1 MDIKLILKE
10 NIKSIDNLENNYIVI
25 NFKGNDINNII
36 INTLRVYLL
45 RYIPIYAFDSKYTQ
59 VFSTSIFNNDMIKLI
74 LNNLPITLMNI
85 DDDINYE
92 DNINKV
98 NDLKNGNFNNND
110 DKSLSMFI
118 SIKNE
123 SKEVMNVT
131 TDDAKFELY
140 NKKKIKSNDLFKRKI
155 LLCYLREGEEIK
167 LSCKSILNIAYND
180 YKWAAVKTP
189 CGFKEILDNEYDLK
203 IESRR
208 QMSEIECIKR
218 ACKIIINKFNE
229 LKTKILNDFEV
240 NKKNNLLEGNI
251 LIENEDDC
259 IGNLISY
266 YLQENKNV
274 LYASYKMTN
283 FLEKNIII

>member
-118 SIKNE
+118 SIKKE

-140 NKKKIKSNDLFKRKI
+140 NKKK
-155 LLCYLREGEEIK
+155 
-167 LSCKSILNIAYND
+167 
-180 YKWAAVKTP
+180 
-189 CGFKEILDNEYDLK
+189 
-203 IESRR
+203 
-208 QMSEIECIKR
+208 
-218 ACKIIINKFNE
+218 
-229 LKTKILNDFEV
+229 
-240 NKKNNLLEGNI
+240 NKK
-251 LIENEDDC
+251 
-259 IGNLISY
+259 
-266 YLQENKNV
+266 
-274 LYASYKMTN
+274 
-283 FLEKNIII
+283 